1 MPEKKKLLRGVR
13 WVLGRGWQIAFAI
26 GILAGFIVGFGLVFQ
41 GTAGVRLFLAIPL
54 VVGTYWWMAL
64 HVYRWAAVV
73 SGMLCWAVLGCLQ
86 SLANGH
92 NQVPPFHPQPRLL
105 SLLWGIAMV
114 AYIAANESVRRRH
127 AGMLDQVGLA
137 SGILLTTLVLFLG
150 KSFYFLPA
158 AFASGA
164 LMLSV
169 VWLIGQKRHPARR
182 RRTARAK
189 AHPDSASTG

>member
-1 MPEKKKLLRGVR
+1 MVCSLRPGRCPVQPGGARRSAMPEKKKLLRRVR

-73 SGMLCWAVLGCLQ
+73 SGMLCWAVLGCL
-86 SLANGH
+86 
-92 NQVPPFHPQPRLL
+92 L

-150 KSFYFLPA
+150 KSFY
-158 AFASGA
+158 
-164 LMLSV
+164 
-169 VWLIGQKRHPARR
+169 
-182 RRTARAK
+182 
-189 AHPDSASTG
+189 